1 MLYLPGLDT
10 VFDYISHFDLVWL
23 RINPIAAGPR
33 LGDVDAGLYW
43 LYVVFKISL
52 SRQYTWSDRQ
62 NKI

>member
-33 LGDVDAGLYW
+33 LGDVDAGLY
-43 LYVVFKISL
+43 
-52 SRQYTWSDRQ
+52 
-62 NKI
+62 